1 MQSNPAV
8 ATFGPFTIG
17 SSTANNTLPVSL
29 LSFNA
34 QQQTNTIALQWETTN
49 EINSSHFNIQRSI
62 DGVNFIAIGAVTSK
76 GGGNY
81 EYIDNLSTIS
91 QQPATVYYRLQMVDK
106 DGSFTFSKA
115 VAVSLTKQ
123 QSALTIFPNPVQQ
136 NLYVQLAVTKAEKLT
151 LQVID
156 LQGKILQQQLVDVVI
171 GNTSISINTGA
182 LAKGDYVLV
191 VKGSVISQ
199 QKLFVKD

>member
-1 MQSNPAV
+1 M
-8 ATFGPFTIG
+8 
-17 SSTANNTLPVSL
+17 
-29 LSFNA
+29 
-34 QQQTNTIALQWETTN
+34 QWETTN

-136 NLYVQLAVTKAEKLT
+136 NLYVQLAVIKAEKLT

-191 VKGSVISQ
+191 VKGSEISQ